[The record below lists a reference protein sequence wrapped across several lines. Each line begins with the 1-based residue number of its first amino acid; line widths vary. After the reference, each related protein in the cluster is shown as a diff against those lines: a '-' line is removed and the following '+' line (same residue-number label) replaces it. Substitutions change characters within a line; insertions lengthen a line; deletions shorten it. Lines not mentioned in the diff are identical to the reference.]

1 MTLSQQNVLGAGA
14 AAATLTAVALA
25 AANFAGDG
33 GNGGVGP
40 YAITLDASLA
50 VAVVL
55 FGWAIPRI
63 DRPAR
68 AGLIVGVLGVLSI
81 AAFWSGLPY
90 VLGPAAI
97 VLGLLGR
104 ARTKSGTENGWKTPP
119 VATGSSRSAPGHTF
133 GSRTH
138 ATRSASGG
146 GHCRLPVCGT
156 SPKNTKSLP
165 ACSVLAPRST
175 PSAPHAPVRLTCGLA
190 PSMPGGT
197 PSG

>member
-25 AANFAGDG
+25 AANFVGE
-33 GNGGVGP
+33 GNGGAGP
-40 YAITLDASLA
+40 YAITLVASLA

-68 AGLIVGVLGVLSI
+68 AGLIVGILGVLSI

-104 ARTKSGTENGWKTPP
+104 ARTEGRGAAT
-119 VATGSSRSAPGHTF
+119 VAVVLGLLATF
-133 GSRTH
+133 GGVVALILDQT
-138 ATRSASGG
+138 G
-146 GHCRLPVCGT
+146 
-156 SPKNTKSLP
+156 
-165 ACSVLAPRST
+165 
-175 PSAPHAPVRLTCGLA
+175 
-190 PSMPGGT
+190 
-197 PSG
+197 

>member
-40 YAITLDASLA
+40 YAITLVASLA

-68 AGLIVGVLGVLSI
+68 AGLIVGILGVLSI

-104 ARTKSGTENGWKTPP
+104 ARTEGRGAAT
-119 VATGSSRSAPGHTF
+119 VAVVLGLLATF
-133 GSRTH
+133 GGI
-138 ATRSASGG
+138 AA
-146 GHCRLPVCGT
+146 LILDQT
-156 SPKNTKSLP
+156 S
-165 ACSVLAPRST
+165 
-175 PSAPHAPVRLTCGLA
+175 
-190 PSMPGGT
+190 
-197 PSG
+197 